1 MLEEFIQENF
11 PNKMIYL
18 IINKIDLIP
27 DAILRE
33 WIQYFKKTTSYQV
46 FGVSALY
53 KRGIIYFKKQLSR
66 ILAHGSYKA
75 IIAGYPNTGKSSLI
89 NALSRN
95 REPAPTSSRAGWT
108 REVTEIKISPKIVLF
123 DSPGVIPLSEYDET
137 DQVIKSFISPEK
149 VEYKDLAVFKIIDL
163 FVPPKLLLEY
173 FEIDQDYI
181 KSQLEPDEVDAFINR
196 IYIENQLFHEGNS
209 LKIKI
214 KQEDMS
220 DNSFKGNLNYNDFQN
235 IIKLIGSKK
244 ALILKKGEID
254 ENRVYLLILN
264 AWQKNKI
271 KYYVMP
277 PKIDL

>member
-1 MLEEFIQENF
+1 MLEDFIRENF
-11 PNKMIYL
+11 PNKIIYL

-27 DAILRE
+27 DAVLRE
-33 WIQYFKKTTSYQV
+33 WIQYFKKTTPYQV

-53 KRGIIYFKKQLSR
+53 KRGIIYFRKQLSR

-108 REVTEIKISPKIVLF
+108 RDVIEIKISPKIVLF

-149 VEYKDLAVFKIIDL
+149 VEYKDLAVYKIIDL
-163 FVPPKLLLEY
+163 FLTPKKILEY
-173 FEIDQDYI
+173 FEIDPNFI
-181 KSQLEPDEVDAFINR
+181 KTQLESNEADLFIKR
-196 IYIENQLFHEGNS
+196 IYYEKTVAPES
-209 LKIKI
+209 DSAKIKI
-214 KQEDMS
+214 NPEKIS
-220 DNSFKGNLNYNDFQN
+220 DNSFKGNLDYSDFQN
-235 IIKLIGSKK
+235 IIKLIGLKK
-244 ALILKKGEID
+244 SIFLKKGEID
-254 ENRVYLLILN
+254 ENRIYLMILY

-271 KYYVMP
+271 KYYVLP
-277 PKIDL
+277 PNN